1 MKTLLLATA
10 CVLSSP
16 FFSQSIL
23 PEGNS
28 AVSQTRQQ
36 QTLSAYWTALLISVT
51 GTAAAMTGILPSN
64 R

>member
-28 AVSQTRQQ
+28 AFSQKRDSNKHCQ
-36 QTLSAYWTALLISVT
+36 LI
-51 GTAAAMTGILPSN
+51 GQ
-64 R
+64 RY